1 MKNTERYLVALQLFA
16 SEGAEGEGAQT
27 GAESPVDAESETG
40 AAADCEN
47 EFDELIKTKFKEQFA
62 KRTQAIIDR
71 RFKEYKNLEAYRD
84 TVSPIVE
91 ELLSESGLKNGDE
104 AELRKLLLEKTQ
116 EIPAITETDEQ
127 NKASAQSIPE
137 SFRRDIAGWAEQS
150 EKLKEIYPEFDL
162 RRELSAE
169 NAFSRLLLGGVS
181 VRDAYETVHRDEIL
195 GGAMAYTAG
204 VVREQ
209 MVRNIEAKGRRPLEN
224 SVLSENAV
232 VTSKSV
238 ESLSSADILKILKQV
253 ENGASISF

>member
-1 MKNTERYLVALQLFA
+1 MKNTKRYLLALQLFA

-27 GAESPVDAESETG
+27 GAELPVDAESETG
-40 AAADCEN
+40 AAADCES
-47 EFDELIKTKFKEQFA
+47 EFDELIKTKFKEQFT
-62 KRTQAIIDR
+62 KRTQAIIDK
-71 RFKEYKNLEAYRD
+71 RFKEFKTLEVYRD

-91 ELLSESGLKNGDE
+91 ELLSENGLKSGE
-104 AELRKLLLEKTQ
+104 EEKLRGLLLEKTQ
-116 EIPAITETDEQ
+116 EIPAVRETGT
-127 NKASAQSIPE
+127 QSIPE

-150 EKLKEIYPEFDL
+150 EKLKEVYPDFDL
-162 RRELSAE
+162 RKELAAE

-209 MVRNIEAKGRRPLEN
+209 IVRNIEAKGRRPLEN
-224 SVLSENAV
+224 SVISENAV

-238 ESLSSADILKILKQV
+238 DSLSSADILKILKQV

>member
-1 MKNTERYLVALQLFA
+1 MKNKKRYLLALQLFA
-16 SEGAEGEGAQT
+16 SEGAEGESAQT
-27 GAESPVDAESETG
+27 GAELPVDAESETG

-62 KRTQAIIDR
+62 KRTQAIIDK
-71 RFKEYKNLEAYRD
+71 RFKEYKALEAYRD
-84 TVSPIVE
+84 TVSPIVD
-91 ELLSESGLKNGDE
+91 ELLGENGLEKGDE
-104 AELRKLLLEKTQ
+104 EKLRGLLLEKTR
-116 EIPAITETDEQ
+116 EIPAVKETPGQ
-127 NKASAQSIPE
+127 TIPE

-150 EKLKEIYPEFDL
+150 EKLKELYPDFDL
-162 RRELSAE
+162 RSELSAE

-224 SVLSENAV
+224 SVGSENAV

-238 ESLSSADILKILKQV
+238 ESLTSGDILKILKQV

>member
-1 MKNTERYLVALQLFA
+1 MKNTKRYLLALQLFA

-27 GAESPVDAESETG
+27 GAELPVDAESETG

-62 KRTQAIIDR
+62 KRTQAIIDK
-71 RFKEYKNLEAYRD
+71 RFKDFKTLEAYRD

-91 ELLSESGLKNGDE
+91 ELLSENGLKSGE
-104 AELRKLLLEKTQ
+104 EEKLRGLLLEKTQ
-116 EIPAITETDEQ
+116 EIPAVRETDT
-127 NKASAQSIPE
+127 QSIPE

-150 EKLKEIYPEFDL
+150 EKLKEVYPDFDL
-162 RRELSAE
+162 RKELSAE

-209 MVRNIEAKGRRPLEN
+209 MVRSIEAKGRRPLEN
-224 SVLSENAV
+224 SVISENAV

-238 ESLSSADILKILKQV
+238 DSLSSADILKILKQV